1 MSFKLNLT
9 PIQKIPFLQINS
21 FQIFSLPEDD
31 GEIWIK
37 VDKNSAQVISN
48 QCSTG
53 RSFSPNEEVILLLPE
68 SYLEEQ

>member
-9 PIQKIPFLQINS
+9 PIQQLPFLQIQS
-21 FQIFSLPEDD
+21 FQIFSLPEHD

-37 VDKNSAQVISN
+37 VDNDYAQVISN
-48 QCSTG
+48 QWSTG
-53 RSFSPNEEVILLLPE
+53 RSFSPDEQVVLLLPE